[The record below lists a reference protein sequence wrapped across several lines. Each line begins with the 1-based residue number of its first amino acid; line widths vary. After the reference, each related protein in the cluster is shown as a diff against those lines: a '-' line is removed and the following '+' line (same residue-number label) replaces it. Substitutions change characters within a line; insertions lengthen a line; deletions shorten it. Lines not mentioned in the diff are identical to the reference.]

1 MEIKLINKSG
11 VPAAEVQAHKRIYE
25 AYNNSNFTKSWTAYA
40 SFKLARTG
48 RGSGDDDFD
57 LVLITHTNVIVIEL
71 KNWHGKTLESINGHW
86 YVDGED
92 RGGSPVE
99 LVNLKAKKLATLMR
113 QQLGHDKTPYVL
125 SFVVIQDGI
134 EELHLSNEESQS
146 VLYLYELLEW
156 VQERNY
162 ASIFNRMPRFNP
174 LLNLKTY
181 DKFFGGNDFRPKDY
195 LVQGFRPGQAAI
207 WAHPSG
213 LYSEFRAVAKDDPD
227 QIALLRQWNF
237 AALGMEFIGEE
248 DRGRIG
254 LREQRVFEYVTSQ
267 NEELS
272 IHLLRPIGRKG
283 EKDVTFDF
291 AELYALPQKLT
302 RLTEFKNSV
311 LPKLTPDER
320 VLFVKALL
328 CRFADL
334 HDLSVAHR
342 DVGEHCLWLERPAR
356 IVMTGFSASYLP
368 SHKTVSALSRQ
379 IKVERFLLPEDS
391 ELAEESTPFRRD
403 VFLLGALAYLI
414 LFGHKPPEVKNTYEW
429 AKRADDPYGGTLNVV
444 LKRALETNPN
454 DRFENAREL
463 LEALNAVT
471 TGAKHEVIDISRFES
486 FRAVTKLRDYD
497 ESEIFVDDDDHI
509 FFRSTKDGADLS
521 VKCWNGIEPDP
532 TKQDLCLRLL
542 AFLERA
548 RTLRGCAIP
557 GVPRIVDFGLGR
569 KSLLLV
575 MDWVQGKTVS
585 EWLATE
591 PPLEDRLKIASNLL
605 DTLERIHSFE
615 LPHGDVHPRNIVITQ
630 ELVPTFIDFLDFKRS
645 TTDAYTTAYL
655 PAEYKS
661 MSPIERD
668 RYGIAAVIAEIFG
681 GSKSSVNGP
690 YAIPVVY
697 ERIYQLLEDKNAST
711 LEPLQHAIAEAMTKG
726 PDEAKTDFKVTVRG
740 LTRHGITAGVMHPDN
755 GGYHVSV
762 EFSRKNPQNLHF
774 RITGVGSQLRFD
786 WSPEQE
792 SCESAWVSPITQVQL
807 MRSQTMRAETLK
819 ARIEV
824 LDGSATELS
833 HLAETLLEL
842 DIVKRLVAKPIPPA
856 EVKRSQALV
865 HDVEEVESVREENL
879 GELPVPLVELWR
891 ALLDA
896 EEEALCCVS
905 VSGEKRPNSSRR
917 GQYLVP
923 YHIDSGMIDYDQSDF
938 IVVESLGN
946 DKKWRKCGSLNL
958 RDTTFGELGE
968 LAIDDLGPRASLK
981 IGEKLRFRSTLEKA
995 SFTRRS
1001 MAVERI
1007 LADKAVIPNLI
1018 GYFEPKNPSQ
1028 LSPIQY
1034 TEPSE
1039 DSLSEY
1045 TRGEKQLNETQKNAF
1060 KKVIGNGPISLMQGP
1075 PGTGKTWFIASLM
1088 HYLMTVEHS
1097 RRILLV
1103 SQAHE
1108 AVNNAL
1114 EKCLE
1119 LCREKGVVFDAVR
1132 LGQESAASDGIRHLH
1147 SSAIEQSYREKFKAE
1162 KKERIVLLACEMG
1175 LPKAFAEEFVDLRHQ
1190 LSELVGRIGSISD
1203 ELASLPEGKE
1213 SGSLSARLRAL
1224 KDSFEDRC
1232 RDIYDIADAGTPAE
1246 VLASLEAQIIE
1257 RHEIQ
1262 SPDAIHRLR
1271 QLIRLSDDWLS
1282 ALGSPQANFAEFL
1295 AKSRTVV
1302 AGTLVGIG
1310 HRASGVVQ
1318 NLYDWVIIDEAGRAA
1333 PSELAVAMQTGHRIL
1348 LVGDHEQLPP
1358 NFSQEVQ
1365 DIIKEKYQTN
1375 SESPVFGSDFERIFD
1390 NSYGRDVGSTLLLQY
1405 RMAPDIGE
1413 LVSKCFYD
1421 EKLQTGRQAPP
1432 DYYAS
1437 LPSFLGKQ
1445 LNWIDMSV
1453 LGEQGHES
1461 SSDNGAEKWNESEA
1475 RVVMSL
1481 LRQIVESDDFI
1492 DNVRKDLQPG
1502 EPAIGVICMY
1512 GKQRAILDRM
1522 KSEASWLGD
1531 ARRLVKIDTVDSY
1544 QGKENRIVILSTVR
1558 NNQYMNPGFLR
1569 SSNRVNV
1576 ALSRSMDK
1584 LFIVAAKNMW
1594 IGRNADLPL
1603 GKVLKEVESLARN
1616 QRASIL
1622 SAKELLR

>member
-11 VPAAEVQAHKRIYE
+11 VPAAEVQAHKGIYE
-25 AYNNSNFTKSWTAYA
+25 AFNSSNFTKSWTAYA

-99 LVNLKAKKLATLMR
+99 LVNLKAKKLASLMR
-113 QQLGHDKTPYVL
+113 NQLGYDKTPYVL

-156 VQERNY
+156 VEERNY
-162 ASIFNRMPRFNP
+162 ATIFRHRPRFNP
-174 LLNLKTY
+174 LLNLKIY

-195 LVQGFRPGQAAI
+195 LVQGFRPGPAAI

-237 AALGMEFIGEE
+237 GVSGMDFIGEE

-254 LREQRVFEYVTSQ
+254 LREQRVYEYVASQ

-302 RLTEFKNSV
+302 RLTEFKNSI
-311 LPKLTPDER
+311 LPKLSSDER

-328 CRFADL
+328 SRFADL

-356 IVMTGFSASYLP
+356 IVIAGFSASYLP
-368 SHKTVSALSRQ
+368 SHKTVSATSRQ
-379 IKVERFLLPEDS
+379 IEVERFLLPEDS
-391 ELAEESTPFRRD
+391 DLAEESTPFRRD
-403 VFLLGALAYLI
+403 VFLLGVLAYLI
-414 LFGHKPPEVKNTYEW
+414 LFGDKPPKVKNTYEW
-429 AKRADDPYGGTLNVV
+429 TKRAEDPYGGTLNAV

-463 LEALNAVT
+463 LEAMNAVT
-471 TGAKHEVIDISRFES
+471 ASDKHEVIDISRFEPY
-486 FRAVTKLRDYD
+486 RAVTKLRDYE
-497 ESEIFVDDDDHI
+497 ESEIFVDDDDLI
-509 FFRSTKDGADLS
+509 FFRSTENEADLS
-521 VKCWNGIEPDP
+521 VKCWNGVEPDP

-557 GVPRIVDFGLGR
+557 GVPKIVDFGLGR

-575 MDWVQGKTVS
+575 MDWVQGNTIS
-585 EWLATE
+585 EWLTTE
-591 PPLEDRLKIASNLL
+591 PPLEDRLKIASSLL

-645 TTDAYTTAYL
+645 TSDAYTTAYL

-668 RYGIAAVIAEIFG
+668 RYGITAVIAEILG

-711 LEPLQHAIAEAMTKG
+711 LEPLQHAIAEAMTRE
-726 PDEAKTDFKVTVRG
+726 PDKAKADFKVTVQG
-740 LTRHGITAGVMHPDN
+740 LTRHGITAGFMHPDN

-786 WSPEQE
+786 WSLQHE
-792 SCESAWVSPITQVQL
+792 SCESAWVTPITQVQL
-807 MRSQTMRAETLK
+807 MRSQARAETLK

-824 LDGSATELS
+824 LDGSVTELS
-833 HLAETLLEL
+833 HLAKTLLEL
-842 DIVKRLVAKPIPPA
+842 DTVKRLVAQLIPVA
-856 EVKRSQALV
+856 EIKRSQSSV
-865 HDVEEVESVREENL
+865 HDVEEVESVREKSL
-879 GELPVPLVELWR
+879 GQLPVPLVELWR
-891 ALLDA
+891 TLLDA

-905 VSGEKRPNSSRR
+905 VSGQKRPNPSRR

-923 YHIDSGMIDYDQSDF
+923 YHLDSGMIDYDQSDF

-946 DKKWRKCGSLNL
+946 DKMWRKCGSLNL

-968 LAIDDLGPRASLK
+968 LAIDDLGPRVSLK

-1018 GYFEPKNPSQ
+1018 GYFEPKNPTQ
-1028 LSPIQY
+1028 LSAIKY
-1034 TEPSE
+1034 KEPSE
-1039 DSLSEY
+1039 DSLFEY
-1045 TRGEKQLNETQKNAF
+1045 ARGEKQINETQKNAF

-1190 LSELVGRIGSISD
+1190 LSELVYRIGSISD
-1203 ELASLPEGKE
+1203 ELASLSEDRE

-1232 RDIYDIADAGTPAE
+1232 RGIYGFAGDGTPAE
-1246 VLASLEAQIIE
+1246 ALASLEAQIIE

-1271 QLIRLSDDWLS
+1271 QLVRLSDDWLS

-1348 LVGDHEQLPP
+1348 LVGDHKQLPP

-1365 DIIKEKYQTN
+1365 EIIKEKYQTN

-1432 DYYAS
+1432 DYYAL
-1437 LPSFLGKQ
+1437 LPSFLEKQ
-1445 LNWIDMSV
+1445 LNWVDMSP
-1453 LGEQGHES
+1453 LGEHGHES
-1461 SSDNGAEKWNESEA
+1461 SSDNGTEKWNETEA

-1492 DNVRKDLQPG
+1492 DSVKKDLQPG
-1502 EPAIGVICMY
+1502 EPAIGIICMY
-1512 GKQRAILDRM
+1512 DKQRAVLDRM

-1558 NNQYMNPGFLR
+1558 NNEYMNPGFLR

-1576 ALSRSMDK
+1576 ALSRSMDM

-1594 IGRNADLPL
+1594 VGRNADLPL
-1603 GKVLKEVESLARN
+1603 GKVLREVESLARN

-1622 SAKELLR
+1622 SAKDLLR